1 MQTQLDAA
9 YENER
14 KLADRI
20 WFTQPMGGGV
30 TRDLTWREAMSEARR
45 MAAHLKSLEL
55 PPGSRISIFSKNCA
69 WWILSDLAIW
79 MAGHVTVP
87 IYPTLAPDSI
97 RQILEHSDC
106 KLIFVGKLDGYR
118 AMAPGIPG
126 GVAKIGLPLSADQ
139 DAKQWDDIIAAT
151 APIAGDPRRE
161 PAELATIVYTSGS
174 TGVPKGVM
182 HSFETMC
189 ATRAF
194 LDLFD
199 TNVDDRMISYLPLAH
214 VAERGCLEIPNLFV
228 GFRVY
233 FAESLDTFLVDLQ
246 RARPTLFGSVPR
258 LWLKFQSGVFEKVPP
273 SKLARLLRIPI
284 LGRMVRKKILRGL
297 GLDQVR
303 LAVCGSAPVPVELLE
318 WYARLGLDIQE
329 LYAMTENMAISHM
342 TRPADRRIGYV
353 GSPMPGVEQRIT
365 GEGEVLVKSPGTML
379 GYYREEQLT
388 REMIDP
394 DGWIHTGDRGE
405 LDEQGRLKITGR
417 VKELFKTSKGKY
429 VAPAPIES
437 ALLADPLIEQACVTG
452 AGLAQPLALIVLS
465 PTARTR
471 DRDTTSAALA
481 RLREAV
487 NRERDQHEHLGLIVV
502 IGDEWTVDNGLLTPT
517 MKLRRAAIEDRY
529 GGSLATWAGTSTPVV
544 WS

>member
-1 MQTQLDAA
+1 
-9 YENER
+9 
-14 KLADRI
+14 
-20 WFTQPMGGGV
+20 
-30 TRDLTWREAMSEARR
+30 
-45 MAAHLKSLEL
+45 
-55 PPGSRISIFSKNCA
+55 
-69 WWILSDLAIW
+69 
-79 MAGHVTVP
+79 
-87 IYPTLAPDSI
+87 
-97 RQILEHSDC
+97 
-106 KLIFVGKLDGYR
+106 
-118 AMAPGIPG
+118 
-126 GVAKIGLPLSADQ
+126 
-139 DAKQWDDIIAAT
+139 
-151 APIAGDPRRE
+151 
-161 PAELATIVYTSGS
+161 
-174 TGVPKGVM
+174 
-182 HSFETMC
+182 
-189 ATRAF
+189 
-194 LDLFD
+194 
-199 TNVDDRMISYLPLAH
+199 
-214 VAERGCLEIPNLFV
+214 
-228 GFRVY
+228 
-233 FAESLDTFLVDLQ
+233 
-246 RARPTLFGSVPR
+246 
-258 LWLKFQSGVFEKVPP
+258 
-273 SKLARLLRIPI
+273 
-284 LGRMVRKKILRGL
+284 
-297 GLDQVR
+297 
-303 LAVCGSAPVPVELLE
+303 
-318 WYARLGLDIQE
+318 
-329 LYAMTENMAISHM
+329 
-342 TRPADRRIGYV
+342 
-353 GSPMPGVEQRIT
+353 
-365 GEGEVLVKSPGTML
+365 ML